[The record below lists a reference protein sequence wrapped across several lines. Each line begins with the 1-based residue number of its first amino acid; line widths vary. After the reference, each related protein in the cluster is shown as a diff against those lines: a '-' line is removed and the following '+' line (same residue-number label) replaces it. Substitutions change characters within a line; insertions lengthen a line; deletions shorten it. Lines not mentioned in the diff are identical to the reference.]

1 MLHQVTSYLWQRAA
15 RIGKCFRGTC
25 GDLKITKNLLGFIAA
40 LSVIIPISCA
50 SNRLNEDNAGARTQ
64 ASRSNPQTAAVQGTP
79 FGPAEEFIGS
89 PYEEIGTRG
98 LFDVHPAETCLIAV
112 LPNGD
117 DSFAARIQAL
127 RNADTSVRIQ
137 ALIFTGDESGIYIAD
152 LLKQKKAQGLDVR
165 VIVDAMS
172 NPGPQTQ
179 WMYFDLKQNGIEVE
193 GYESFYLQWL
203 NEMPVASH
211 NAADETTD
219 PNKRYHEKMW
229 IIDGE
234 TDHGVAVVGGLNIA
248 NEYFRIDPQNPSRY
262 WRDQDVI
269 VTGDVVKDMVATFER
284 NYDYFL
290 KVKESRGILNT
301 NLYWDA
307 TRKVL
312 DKTGKIDMRYVTDE
326 RVNKNVRNL
335 ADKKLNLR
343 YETAKCRF
351 FQNRPRFSE
360 TYIEQIYLKS
370 IKGAEKEILIGNAYF
385 VASTALIETIKD
397 AARRCVRVIILTNS
411 PETNDLPMLTIVGRD
426 YYDDILAVNDDPL
439 VQSCNGGG
447 VEIWEWQGRR
457 AHATEQTE
465 GTIHAKY
472 AVFDR
477 RISIVGSYN
486 MDPRSRS
493 LNSESAI
500 IFENEILSRQLADMF
515 YKNDLDFSKQITLED
530 TKTFTNSEDAFYQLQ
545 KAFGILVEDIL

>member
-1 MLHQVTSYLWQRAA
+1 MTEKTVRYIVALTLV
-15 RIGKCFRGTC
+15 
-25 GDLKITKNLLGFIAA
+25 IA
-40 LSVIIPISCA
+40 LSCA
-50 SNRLNEDNAGARTQ
+50 SNRSSEDPTGVTRQ
-64 ASRSNPQTAAVQGTP
+64 APQSDFQAASIQGTP

-89 PYEEIGTRG
+89 PYEDIGTSG
-98 LFDVHPAETCLIAV
+98 LFDVHPAETCRIAV

-117 DSFAARIQAL
+117 DSFAARIQTL

-137 ALIFTGDESGIYIAD
+137 ALVFTADESGLYIAE
-152 LLKQKKAQGLDVR
+152 LLKEKKARGLDVR
-165 VIVDAMS
+165 VIVDAVS

-211 NAADETTD
+211 DAADETTD

-301 NLYWDA
+301 NIYWDA

-326 RVNKNVRNL
+326 RVNKNVRIL

-343 YETAKCRF
+343 YEAATCRF
-351 FQNRPRFSE
+351 FQNRPRFGE
-360 TYIEQIYLKS
+360 TYIEQAYLKS

-385 VASTALIETIKD
+385 VASAALIEAVKD
-397 AARRCVRVIILTNS
+397 AARRCVKVIILTNS

-426 YYDDILAVNDDPL
+426 YYDDMLAVNDDPL
-439 VQSCNGGG
+439 VKSCKGGG

-457 AHATEQTE
+457 AHAAEQTE

-500 IFENEILSRQLADMF
+500 VFESNVLSRQLADMF
-515 YKNDLDFSKQITLED
+515 SENDLAFSKQITLED
-530 TKTFTNSEDAFYQLQ
+530 TKRFTDSEDALYQLQ
-545 KAFGILVEDIL
+545 KEFGQVFEAFL